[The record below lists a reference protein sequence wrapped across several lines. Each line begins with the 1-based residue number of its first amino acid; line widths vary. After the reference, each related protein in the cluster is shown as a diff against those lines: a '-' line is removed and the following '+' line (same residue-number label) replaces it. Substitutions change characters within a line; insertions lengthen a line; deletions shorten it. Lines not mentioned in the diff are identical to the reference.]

1 MLLEQGA
8 GACPLA
14 NLRSRD
20 RTPASTYTPHT
31 PQPQCEQTRTRAQT
45 CTHTSRAPVC
55 KRLTVAGEVG
65 SGAGQSTVVL
75 TAMGSAINKCITVA
89 EILKRRV
96 AGLHQ
101 WNQIQSVMLE
111 VSAPRSPC
119 LLGPIYARNTCCA
132 GGRRTDNWLRGL
144 AETGGQPGGF
154 AHDHHALGRPR
165 RAGADR
171 HHGVSAP
178 HFERPRCRACT
189 RSQAQLCLQRGQ
201 RAESAKRAAS
211 RSRSV

>member
-1 MLLEQGA
+1 MQQGVDVVSSKDEGPSIRITSSGKERFYIGRALDMLLEQGA
-8 GACPLA
+8 GAWPLA

-20 RTPASTYTPHT
+20 RTPASTYT

-55 KRLTVAGEVG
+55 KRLTVVGEVG

-144 AETGGQPGGF
+144 
-154 AHDHHALGRPR
+154 GRNR
-165 RAGADR
+165 WAAGR
-171 HHGVSAP
+171 
-178 HFERPRCRACT
+178 FRT
-189 RSQAQLCLQRGQ
+189 
-201 RAESAKRAAS
+201 
-211 RSRSV
+211 